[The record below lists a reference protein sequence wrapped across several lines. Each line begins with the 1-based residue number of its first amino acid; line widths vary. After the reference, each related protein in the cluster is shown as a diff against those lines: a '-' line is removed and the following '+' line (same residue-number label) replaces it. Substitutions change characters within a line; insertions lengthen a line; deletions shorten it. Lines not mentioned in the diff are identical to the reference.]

1 MSPKRAIVHIP
12 LVEALSDTQ
21 LENVCEVI
29 LHNDD
34 HNAMEHVVTSLMR
47 VFRHSQ
53 ALAVKI
59 MFEAHVR
66 GSAIAEVEGEGAA
79 TRHRDQLQSLGLIAT
94 VEKV

>member
-12 LVEALSDTQ
+12 LADTLSDTQ

-59 MFEAHVR
+59 KANSIRPRSSRFAR
-66 GSAIAEVEGEGAA
+66 GSRR
-79 TRHRDQLQSLGLIAT
+79 TLR
-94 VEKV
+94 